1 MKSMEISPADLAAMA
16 KVAKKHGVRIEHEFQ
31 GTVIRIQPALN
42 ANDMRPTNLDSLN
55 ALCDPFG
62 TIRPPLDYK
71 EAFTMKTLVEIGVGQ
86 KAYSSLIRWC
96 DLSTVKKLAAKG
108 YILAKPPGRKIS
120 DDEITLTDA
129 GLVAWN
135 DFLGRRHGY
144 QAEA

>member
-1 MKSMEISPADLAAMA
+1 MKSGEIRPDDLAAMA
-16 KVAKKHGVRIEHEFQ
+16 KVAKEYGVRVEHEFQ

-42 ANDMRPTNLDSLN
+42 ANDMRPANLDSLN
-55 ALCDPFG
+55 AFCDPFG
-62 TIRPPLDYK
+62 PILPALDYK

-86 KAYSSLIRWC
+86 KAYSCLIRWC
-96 DLSTVKKLAAKG
+96 DLATVKKLVAKG

-135 DFLGRRHGY
+135 DLLGRGHGY
-144 QAEA
+144 QAGA